1 MDYCKNNSRKKI
13 IIAIDGYSAC
23 GKSTFAKDIS
33 ARIGYIFIDT
43 GAMYRA
49 VTLYAINHGMI
60 KNGKVDEQTLIAALP
75 DIKIAFKFNPDRG
88 ASDIYLNGH
97 NVEKEI
103 RGIEVSD
110 AVSLVSQIGEV
121 RSGLVRLQ
129 QQMGVDK
136 GIVMDGRDIG
146 TVVFP
151 NAELKIFMTASEE
164 VRVERRYKELLSK
177 GENVSKKEIAENLRA
192 RDYADE
198 HRAISPLRKADD
210 AILLDNSD
218 MTPADQMKWIMGI
231 LDKLTCM

>member
-1 MDYCKNNSRKKI
+1 MDYCKNNGRKKI

-23 GKSTFAKDIS
+23 GKSSFARDIS

-49 VTLYAINHGMI
+49 VTLYAISKGMI
-60 KNGKVDEQTLIAALP
+60 QDGKVDEKALVAALP
-75 DIKIAFKFNPDRG
+75 DIKIAFKFNPGRG
-88 ASDIYLNGH
+88 ASDIYLNGR

-110 AVSLVSQIGEV
+110 AVSLVSQVGEV

-151 NAELKIFMTASEE
+151 DAELKIFMTASEE
-164 VRVERRYKELLSK
+164 VRVQRRYKELLGK
-177 GENVSKKEIAENLRA
+177 GEKVSPEEIAENLRA

-218 MTPADQMKWIMGI
+218 MTPADQMEWVKGI
-231 LDKLTCM
+231 LDKLTCA